1 MKSDMFD
8 IDPDNLVSK
17 TDKLL
22 YNIWQELKQLR
33 PTAEGTEA
41 VIQKPKVIACKKCGE
56 EFDNRGKF
64 LSHSREHK
72 KEGK

>member
-1 MKSDMFD
+1 MFD
-8 IDPDNLVSK
+8 IDPDNMQSK

-22 YNIWQELKQLR
+22 YNIWQELKRLNKPLC

-41 VIQKPKVIACKKCGE
+41 KPAKVIACKKCPAT
-56 EFDNRGKF
+56 FDNRGKF